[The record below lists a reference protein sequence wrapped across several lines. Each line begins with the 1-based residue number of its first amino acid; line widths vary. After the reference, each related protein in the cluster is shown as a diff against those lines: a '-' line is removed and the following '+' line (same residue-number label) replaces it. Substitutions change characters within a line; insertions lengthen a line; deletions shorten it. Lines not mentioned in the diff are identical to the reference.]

1 MTGRG
6 LAAVLW
12 DMDGTLI
19 DSEPAWMRAQAA
31 IVEEFGGTW
40 TEADG
45 LALVG
50 TDMQATADALR
61 DAGVP
66 LDDDEIIDQLVE
78 VVTRE
83 LDRSVD
89 WRPGAVEL
97 VVALRDAGVPQAI
110 VTTSPRS
117 MVAVVVAGLP
127 DGAIKA
133 TVTGDDVA
141 CGKPDPEPYLLAAHL
156 LGVGVER
163 CIAIEDSPTG
173 LASAIAAGVVAIGV
187 PNQAVLVED
196 GTWRRFESLVGVDVA
211 ELTKGWPELR
221 LT

>member
-1 MTGRG
+1 M
-6 LAAVLW
+6 LW

-19 DSEPAWMRAQAA
+19 DSEPAWIRAQAA

-66 LDDDEIIDQLVE
+66 LSDTEIIDQLVD

-83 LDRSVD
+83 LGRSVD
-89 WRPGAVEL
+89 WRPGAVQL
-97 VVALRDAGVPQAI
+97 VTALRDAGIPQAI

-117 MVAVVVAGLP
+117 MAAVVAAGLP
-127 DGAIKA
+127 DGAITL
-133 TVTGDDVA
+133 TVTGDDVSSS
-141 CGKPDPEPYLLAAHL
+141 KPHPEPYLLAAQL
-156 LGVGVER
+156 LGVDVER

-173 LASAIAAGVVAIGV
+173 LASAIAAGIVAVGV
-187 PNQAVLVED
+187 PNDAVLVDD
-196 GTWRRFESLVGVDVA
+196 GSWHRFESLVGIDVQ
-211 ELTKGWPELR
+211 ELTRMHAARAGSRWSN
-221 LT
+221 

>member
-6 LAAVLW
+6 LGEVLW

-19 DSEPAWMRAQAA
+19 DSEPAWIRAQAR

-61 DAGVP
+61 FAGVP
-66 LDDDEIIDQLVE
+66 LSHTEIIDQLVD

-83 LDRSVD
+83 LGRSVD

-97 VVALRDAGVPQAI
+97 VTALRDAGVPQAI

-117 MVAVVVAGLP
+117 MAAVVAAGLP
-127 DGAIKA
+127 DGAITL

-141 CGKPDPEPYLLAAHL
+141 RSKPDPEPYRLAAQL

-173 LASAIAAGVVAIGV
+173 LASAIAAGIVAVGV
-187 PNQAVLVED
+187 PNEAVLTDD
-196 GTWRRFESLVGVDVA
+196 GTWHRFESLVGVDVA
-211 ELTKGWPELR
+211 ELTKTHAARAGS
-221 LT
+221 

>member
-1 MTGRG
+1 M
-6 LAAVLW
+6 LW

-19 DSEPAWMRAQAA
+19 DSEPAWIRAQAA

-66 LDDDEIIDQLVE
+66 LSDTEIIDQLVD

-83 LDRSVD
+83 LGRSVD

-97 VVALRDAGVPQAI
+97 VTALRDAGVPQAI

-117 MVAVVVAGLP
+117 MAAVVAAGLP
-127 DGAIKA
+127 DGAITL
-133 TVTGDDVA
+133 TVTGDDVSSS
-141 CGKPDPEPYLLAAHL
+141 KPHPEPYLLAAQL
-156 LGVGVER
+156 LGVDVER

-173 LASAIAAGVVAIGV
+173 LASAIAAGIVAVGV
-187 PNQAVLVED
+187 PNDAVLVDD
-196 GTWRRFESLVGVDVA
+196 GSWHRFESLVGIGVQ
-211 ELTKGWPELR
+211 ELTRMHAARAGSRWSN
-221 LT
+221 